1 MRFIKKICLL
11 LAVILILPVCAC
23 KDTAVPVTFTS
34 FNTQIIIAGQSK
46 PITKKVENQIKDLF
60 SSLENEFDL
69 SLENSFTDKF
79 NQANNGETIQV
90 SNTAL
95 EILTAAKT
103 VYEKS
108 SGKFD
113 PTVYPLVSLW
123 KFAPYSYTP
132 NFEPPS
138 DAQIEQERQKVDF
151 DLVTINA
158 ENNIVKKENEDVKLD
173 LGGIVKGYAAD
184 KAAEILSQNGYND
197 GYVSVGGSSLY
208 LLKVKELGVRHPRNV
223 NDVIITVNCNDKTNL
238 SVSTSGDYEK
248 YHVSADGTR
257 YCHIIDP
264 ITGFSA
270 NTGIASATLMGVE
283 GVKGDALTTALCLC
297 KYDKNNADNE
307 LIRFLTLIKSDY
319 PDCMIFV
326 VYNNGTDKL
335 LITNKTQDVD
345 FVLRDTDY
353 KIVTI

>member
-11 LAVILILPVCAC
+11 LAVVLILPVCAC
-23 KDTAVPVTFTS
+23 KDTAVPVTFTA

-46 PITKKVENQIKDLF
+46 PITKNLENQIKNLF
-60 SSLENEFDL
+60 SSLENEFDV
-69 SLENSFTDKF
+69 SLENSFTQKF
-79 NQANNGETIQV
+79 NQADSGETIQV

-108 SGKFD
+108 NGKFD
-113 PTVYPLVSLW
+113 PTVYPLVELW
-123 KFAPYSYTP
+123 KFAPYSYIP
-132 NFEPPS
+132 NFAPPT
-138 DAQIEQERQKVDF
+138 DDEVKTELLKVNFKSVLLD
-151 DLVTINA
+151 A
-158 ENNIVKKENEDVKLD
+158 ENSTVTKTDEITQLD

-184 KAAEILSQNGYND
+184 KAAEILSQNGYKD

-223 NDVIITVNCNDKTNL
+223 SDLIITVNCNEKTNL

-248 YHVSADGTR
+248 YHVGADGTR

-264 ITGFSA
+264 DTGLTA
-270 NTGIASATLMGVE
+270 TTGIASATLIGVE

-319 PDCMIFV
+319 SDCMIFV
-326 VYNNGTDKL
+326 VYDNGTDKL

-345 FVLRDTDY
+345 FVLRDTNY
-353 KIVTI
+353 QIINI

>member
-1 MRFIKKICLL
+1 MRFIKKTCLL

-23 KDTAVPVTFTS
+23 KDTATPVTFTA
-34 FNTQIIIAGQSK
+34 FNTQVIIAGQSK
-46 PITKKVENQIKDLF
+46 PVTKNVENKIKNLCA
-60 SSLENEFDL
+60 SLENEFDL
-69 SLENSFTDKF
+69 KYDGSFVKEF
-79 NQANNGETIQV
+79 NEADGGATINV

-95 EILTAAKT
+95 DILTAAKT

-113 PTVYPLVSLW
+113 PTIYPLVSLW

-138 DAQIEQERQKVDF
+138 DAQIEQELQKVDF

-158 ENNIVKKENEDVKLD
+158 ENNTVKKENEDVKLD

-184 KAAEILSQNGYND
+184 KAAGILSQNGYKD

-248 YHVSADGTR
+248 YHVGADGTR

-264 ITGFSA
+264 TTGFPA

-319 PDCMIFV
+319 PDCIIFV
-326 VYNNGTDKL
+326 VYDNGTDKL